1 MITTTQI
8 SPESGDFLIMASD
21 GLWDFL
27 TNEQAV
33 TLIGKWL
40 KVNDP
45 SSQLDSQPPLR
56 DEKQILEERR
66 RESRGG
72 GKSPFKAAYTSTN
85 CVEERNFV
93 VKDDNAATHLARNA
107 LGGGNEDLLR
117 GVLTVPPPFSR
128 NLRQVSILSSDPL
141 ADGPLERQL
150 QS

>member
-1 MITTTQI
+1 
-8 SPESGDFLIMASD
+8 MASD

-33 TLIGKWL
+33 ALIAKWL

-45 SSQLDSQPPLR
+45 SSSLDSEAPLR
-56 DEKQILEERR
+56 DEQQILEDRR

-72 GKSPFKAAYTSTN
+72 GKPPFKAAYTSMN
-85 CVEERNFV
+85 YVEEKNFV

-117 GVLTVPPPFSR
+117 GVLTVPPPYSR
-128 NLRQVSILSSDPL
+128 NLRQVSILSFDPL
-141 ADGPLERQL
+141 ADGPLERQI